1 LLVGLCAV
9 SGVAASAQDR
19 AALPGAL
26 DPRTGAIEQAL
37 ETTTNMEFPAN
48 PLNDAVQY
56 LSEFHKFPVLLDVAE
71 LSDAGVAP
79 DQEISLVISGV
90 TLRNALELLL
100 DNVGGV
106 QLDYVIEH
114 QVLMITTRRKADRTV
129 DTRVYNM
136 RALENAGLDSFSV
149 ANVIRK
155 SIEPASW
162 AHIEIAPEQAEA
174 GMGGM
179 MGSPGPGA
187 GSAMPGMGSGM
198 MPASGLGEMYIDR
211 KQSSGLGTIEALPG
225 CLVVTQCQRV
235 HRAVADLLAQL
246 QAQAADGDTRGQGA
260 PGFGFG
266 GPSAAG
272 APFYGSSGGL
282 GSPSAAGAGV
292 PGVVPAPANN

>member
-1 LLVGLCAV
+1 MSCRWFVIVGMCAF
-9 SGVAASAQDR
+9 SGVLTFAQDR
-19 AALPGAL
+19 AARPGAL
-26 DPRTGAIEQAL
+26 DPRTAAIEQAL

-48 PLNDAVQY
+48 PLNDVVQY

-90 TLRNALELLL
+90 ILRNALELLL

-106 QLDYVIEH
+106 QLDYVIQH

-136 RALENAGLDSFSV
+136 RSLDSAGLDSYSV

-162 AHIEIAPEQAEA
+162 AHIEIAQEQAEA
-174 GMGGM
+174 GMSGM
-179 MGSPGPGA
+179 MGAPG
-187 GSAMPGMGSGM
+187 PGMGSRM
-198 MPASGLGEMYIDR
+198 MPAGGLGEMYIDR

-225 CLVVTQCQRV
+225 CLVVTQSQRV
-235 HRAVADLLAQL
+235 HRAVADLLTQL
-246 QAQAADGDTRGQGA
+246 RSQADGESGGQGA

-266 GPSAAG
+266 VSGPSAAG
-272 APFYGSSGGL
+272 APFYSPSGGL
-282 GSPSAAGAGV
+282 GTPSAPGAGV